1 MLRIIGKMLFNKY
14 VWLIVVPVLLIWSVL
29 MLRLEQRTY
38 FALNRQLESVKKIW
52 GGNLEQPM
60 PSIRY
65 KSFGSDVST
74 LTRGELA
81 ASDVRVKLEMD
92 YRKKGLVYYTGYNAE
107 FIGKYTVKNP
117 QKEKIYLSFIFPYP
131 MQQGEG
137 ILRDVKLL
145 VNGQEEPANTEY
157 QQNLALWTGL
167 LDAEQAIE
175 FTLEYHGRGLNHFI
189 YGFEPGTQINQFTM
203 TIQVIGARNVD
214 YPVSTMTPSNVETT
228 GDGVTLT
235 WALNRSLTEFNLGV
249 ILPDKL
255 NVAQQI
261 SVMTRRASAFFLL
274 FIASVCLILKLARR
288 PLSFIKIGVLCAA
301 YFLFYPLLAYLSM
314 YMSVWLAFAL
324 AFAILGGL
332 MFNYARIVDTRN
344 AALAITLAYVFY
356 SGITS
361 LAALFPA
368 YTGLILTIEAVVL
381 LLAVVMQVLSRYRD
395 ADFMELLGWNTL
407 NKPLF
412 PKRKKAEPPTPPDL
426 PDMES

>member
-14 VWLIVVPVLLIWSVL
+14 VWLIVVPVLFIWSVL

-92 YRKKGLVYYTGYNAE
+92 YRKKGLAYYTGYNAE
-107 FIGKYTVKNP
+107 FLGKYTVKNP

-203 TIQVIGARNVD
+203 TIQVVGAHNVD
-214 YPVSTMTPSNVETT
+214 YPVSTMTPTNVETA
-228 GDGVTLT
+228 GDGVTLVWT
-235 WALNRSLTEFNLGV
+235 LNRSLTEFNLGV

-261 SVMTRRASAFFLL
+261 SVMTRRAPAFFLL
-274 FIASVCLILKLARR
+274 FIASVCLILKLAGR

-301 YFLFYPLLAYLSM
+301 YFLFYPLFAYLSM

-324 AFAILGGL
+324 SFGILGGL
-332 MFNYARIVDTRN
+332 MFNYARIVDTLN
-344 AALAITLAYVFY
+344 AAFAITLAYLFY

-368 YTGLILTIEAVVL
+368 YTGLILIIEAVVL
-381 LLAVVMQVLSRYRD
+381 LGVVMHVLSRYRE
-395 ADFMELLGWNTL
+395 ADLMRLLGWDKL
-407 NKPLF
+407 NAPLF
-412 PKRKKAEPPTPPDL
+412 PKRPKIEQPTPPDL
-426 PDMES
+426 PTA

>member
-107 FIGKYTVKNP
+107 FLGKYTVKNP

-145 VNGQEEPANTEY
+145 VNGQEETANTEY

-167 LDAEQAIE
+167 LEAEQAIE

-203 TIQVIGARNVD
+203 TLDVIGAKNVD
-214 YPVSTMTPSNVETT
+214 YPVSTMTPTNVETT
-228 GDGVTLT
+228 ANGVTLVWT
-235 WALNRSLTEFNLGV
+235 LDRSLTEFNLGV

-261 SVMTRRASAFFLL
+261 SVMTRRAPAFFLL

-288 PLSFIKIGVLCAA
+288 PLSFIKIGVLCVA
-301 YFLFYPLLAYLSM
+301 YFLFYPLFAYLSM
-314 YMSVWLAFAL
+314 YMSVWFAFAL
-324 AFAILGGL
+324 SFGILGGL
-332 MFNYARIVDTRN
+332 MFNYVRIVDKFDV
-344 AALAITLAYVFY
+344 ALAITLAYVFY

-368 YTGLILTIEAVVL
+368 YTGLILIIEAVL
-381 LLAVVMQVLSRYRD
+381 LLAVVMHVLSRYRE
-395 ADFMELLGWNTL
+395 ADLITLLGWNNL
-407 NKPLF
+407 NAPFF
-412 PKRKKAEPPTPPDL
+412 PKRKKAEQPTPPDL
-426 PDMES
+426 PEMES